1 MHYNDEKVLWWKRG
15 TRPPAVPK
23 CGFDGLQCPE
33 NVFKAHLGWF
43 ISAIILVVLLAL
55 VGVAAVI
62 YSIRVKKLEEDR
74 LNRLWQISFTSLDA
88 FEPKGKAENSVR
100 SLRSTTNSGITKRDV
115 IAERR
120 NFTFFIL
127 DGTLVAARK
136 HECFLHPGSKE
147 FAHWRAMRQFD
158 QENLNRF
165 IGLCSNGPQMLSLW
179 KYCSRGSIDDVIENN
194 AAKMDSFFAISFMRD
209 IASAIAFLHES
220 QLQVHG
226 FLTSKN
232 CLVSERW
239 QVKVSD
245 YGLDRRL
252 LGDKLPTEDL
262 LWTAPEHLR
271 SDTFTTSK
279 EGDIFSFAIV
289 SAQLLTKTKAWDLAH
304 RKEDPDE
311 IIYMVK
317 KGGYNAL
324 RPDLDT
330 EPTEDTAPALLHLVR
345 DCWAERPSERPEI
358 NQVRHELR
366 SMKRSG
372 GSNLMDYVFN
382 MLESYASTLEQ
393 EVDERMKELVM
404 EKKKIDIILHK
415 MLPKEIAEKLK
426 MGQSVEPE
434 SYESVTVLFSDVVSF
449 TEVAQKSS
457 PFQVVTLLNQL
468 YSTFDGIIDEHDVYK
483 VETIR
488 DAYLCVSGL
497 PRRNGIDHIT
507 EICDMSLE
515 FLKSIV
521 DLRIPHLPEEKLSL
535 RIGLHSGSVV
545 AGVVGHTMPRYC
557 LFGDTVNTAS
567 RMQSNG
573 KPGMIHLSS
582 AANELL
588 DRVGGYRTE
597 KRGEMIIKGKGVMET
612 YWLIGKV
619 TES

>member
-1 MHYNDEKVLWWKRG
+1 MYAVALNSTLSSNSTNSSSLKQGLLIAKHYGMRFKGIADELVIAPSGIRYPTFYFDSVDEEGNVTTYATIHVENMEGTFTMHYDDEKVLWWKRG
-15 TRPPAVPK
+15 QRPPAVPK
-23 CGFDGLQCPE
+23 CGFDGLQ
-33 NVFKAHLGWF
+33 
-43 ISAIILVVLLAL
+43 
-55 VGVAAVI
+55 
-62 YSIRVKKLEEDR
+62 
-74 LNRLWQISFTSLDA
+74 
-88 FEPKGKAENSVR
+88 GKAENSVR

-127 DGTLVAARK
+127 D
-136 HECFLHPGSKE
+136 
-147 FAHWRAMRQFD
+147 MRQFD

-194 AAKMDSFFAISFMRD
+194 AAKMDSFFAISFMKD

-252 LGDKLPTEDL
+252 LGDKLPTEGCFAFAERAFFKTPL
-262 LWTAPEHLR
+262 VIEKLNIEP
-271 SDTFTTSK
+271 
-279 EGDIFSFAIV
+279 FAIV

-324 RPDLDT
+324 RPDLET

-372 GSNLMDYVFN
+372 
-382 MLESYASTLEQ
+382 
-393 EVDERMKELVM
+393 
-404 EKKKIDIILHK
+404 
-415 MLPKEIAEKLK
+415 
-426 MGQSVEPE
+426 
-434 SYESVTVLFSDVVSF
+434 
-449 TEVAQKSS
+449 
-457 PFQVVTLLNQL
+457 
-468 YSTFDGIIDEHDVYK
+468 
-483 VETIR
+483 
-488 DAYLCVSGL
+488 
-497 PRRNGIDHIT
+497 
-507 EICDMSLE
+507 
-515 FLKSIV
+515 
-521 DLRIPHLPEEKLSL
+521 
-535 RIGLHSGSVV
+535 
-545 AGVVGHTMPRYC
+545 
-557 LFGDTVNTAS
+557 
-567 RMQSNG
+567 
-573 KPGMIHLSS
+573 

-588 DRVGGYRTE
+588 DRVGGYQSE
-597 KRGEMIIKGKGVMET
+597 KRGEMIIKLNRSVPEADKFYMKRQGSIMRGFTTAEKIRSLKKATSRRNRGA
-612 YWLIGKV
+612 LRKV
-619 TES
+619 Y

>member
-1 MHYNDEKVLWWKRG
+1 MFSASRLERVRTLASVIL
-15 TRPPAVPK
+15 PQFP
-23 CGFDGLQCPE
+23 
-33 NVFKAHLGWF
+33 NV
-43 ISAIILVVLLAL
+43 
-55 VGVAAVI
+55 
-62 YSIRVKKLEEDR
+62 
-74 LNRLWQISFTSLDA
+74 
-88 FEPKGKAENSVR
+88 
-100 SLRSTTNSGITKRDV
+100 
-115 IAERR
+115 
-120 NFTFFIL
+120 TFQ
-127 DGTLVAARK
+127 
-136 HECFLHPGSKE
+136 
-147 FAHWRAMRQFD
+147 MRQFD

-372 GSNLMDYVFN
+372 
-382 MLESYASTLEQ
+382 
-393 EVDERMKELVM
+393 
-404 EKKKIDIILHK
+404 
-415 MLPKEIAEKLK
+415 EIAEKLK

-483 VETIR
+483 VNANFRIIEGMR
-488 DAYLCVSGL
+488 
-497 PRRNGIDHIT
+497 
-507 EICDMSLE
+507 
-515 FLKSIV
+515 
-521 DLRIPHLPEEKLSL
+521 LR
-535 RIGLHSGSVV
+535 G
-545 AGVVGHTMPRYC
+545 
-557 LFGDTVNTAS
+557 
-567 RMQSNG
+567 
-573 KPGMIHLSS
+573 
-582 AANELL
+582 
-588 DRVGGYRTE
+588 
-597 KRGEMIIKGKGVMET
+597 
-612 YWLIGKV
+612 
-619 TES
+619 